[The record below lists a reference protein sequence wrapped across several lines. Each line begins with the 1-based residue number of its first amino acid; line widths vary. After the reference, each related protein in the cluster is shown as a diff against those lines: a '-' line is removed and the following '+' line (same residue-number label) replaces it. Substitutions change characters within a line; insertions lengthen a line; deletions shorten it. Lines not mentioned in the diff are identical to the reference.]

1 MTQAEARR
9 LDEILE
15 SEEVD
20 HTEAD
25 LELVLRAIRQ
35 HPNEAYRLN
44 SMRQL
49 MCWNERG
56 EQARAVLLETVREWD
71 HSSDTKSELL
81 EVIQNL
87 MFADDEMVDAIAEH
101 IHDRGYF
108 VADGVAYTL
117 GVLGN
122 PTPKALHAL
131 ENALNTGPHYWAE
144 DFIRASAAWSLGNLG
159 VSTPSILLGLQLL
172 ARRED
177 VTPKEVE
184 AAREALE
191 RLTPKP
197 HQG

>member
-1 MTQAEARR
+1 MTEAEAKR

-25 LELVLRAIRQ
+25 LELILRTIRQ
-35 HPNEAYRLN
+35 HPDETYRHN

-49 MCWNERG
+49 MCWDERG
-56 EQARAVLLETVREWD
+56 ERARAVLLEAVREWN

-87 MFADDEMVDAIAEH
+87 MFSDDEMVDAIAEH

-159 VSTPSILLGLQLL
+159 VSTPSILLGLHYL
-172 ARRED
+172 ARRAD
-177 VTPKEVE
+177 ATSKEVE
-184 AAREALE
+184 AATEALE
-191 RLTPKP
+191 KLTPKP
-197 HQG
+197 QQG